1 MKRFRTLLTLSALAL
16 LPIAAQAEMKTMNL
30 DELAA
35 IEGQAGKYSLSAGS
49 ISLFTFDTAVL
60 AATPAGP
67 VYQAVNTRK
76 PGLVPGVR
84 DKGLTVVNGVVLP
97 PVNAAVRATL
107 VSSIPIFGNTVA
119 DLVTPIGVGFTP

>member
-1 MKRFRTLLTLSALAL
+1 MKCFRTLLTLSALAV
-16 LPIAAQAEMKTMNL
+16 LPLAAQAEMKAMNA
-30 DELAA
+30 DEMAA
-35 IEGQAGKYSLSAGS
+35 IDGQAGKYTVNAGS

-60 AATPAGP
+60 AATPAAP

-97 PVNAAVRATL
+97 PVNAAVRTTL
-107 VSSIPIFGNTVA
+107 VTSIPIFGSAVA
-119 DLVTPIGVGFTP
+119 DLVTPIGIGFTP

>member
-97 PVNAAVRATL
+97 PVNAAVRTTL
-107 VSSIPIFGNTVA
+107 VTSIPIFGGAVA